1 MHRLARAMSTANQD
15 QLTVLAVLCLGTGVC
30 LFTLRAVP
38 LNLECKKIM
47 HLMVVVM
54 LPAVAVFWTGETTMC
69 AGTSSWYD
77 FYSCLTAVQWLWHTM
92 LVLSGFFL
100 YVRHNHRITVAMPSI
115 DKRFITDP
123 VKNFVD
129 LDPADDMILKVMSM
143 VPILALVIFVGYV
156 HDKMTTVYTWVQIV
170 CIVLAAV
177 QGAFEI
183 VSMMK

>member
-1 MHRLARAMSTANQD
+1 MSTANQD
-15 QLTVLAVLCLGTGVC
+15 QLTVLAILCLGTGVC

-115 DKRFITDP
+115 DKRFITEP
-123 VKNFVD
+123 VKNFLD

-143 VPILALVIFVGYV
+143 VPILRGIRPRPNDHSVHVGPDRLHRACGRAGRV
-156 HDKMTTVYTWVQIV
+156 RDRQHD
-170 CIVLAAV
+170 
-177 QGAFEI
+177 EI
-183 VSMMK
+183 GYFLSFS